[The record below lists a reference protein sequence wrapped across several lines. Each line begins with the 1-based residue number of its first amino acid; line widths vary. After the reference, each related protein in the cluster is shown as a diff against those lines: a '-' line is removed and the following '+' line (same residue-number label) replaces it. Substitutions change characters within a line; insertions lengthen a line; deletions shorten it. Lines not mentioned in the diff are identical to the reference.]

1 MKRHVYTACAALVLW
16 SMAHAADPP
25 RPDGAAQIK
34 SIPFHELAQTYAT
47 NEARAEALYEGKQ
60 ITVTGTVARVITSRQ
75 PPHPEGKDAYLVE
88 LKAVQSG
95 LTEVYI
101 QFFFNKAR
109 RASLA
114 ELRAGQEVTIQGHGG
129 RPGVYAGDRRTQKKD
144 ILEVPFHDCTII
156 KTK

>member
-47 NEARAEALYEGKQ
+47 NEARAEAL
-60 ITVTGTVARVITSRQ
+60 S
-75 PPHPEGKDAYLVE
+75 EGKDAYLVE